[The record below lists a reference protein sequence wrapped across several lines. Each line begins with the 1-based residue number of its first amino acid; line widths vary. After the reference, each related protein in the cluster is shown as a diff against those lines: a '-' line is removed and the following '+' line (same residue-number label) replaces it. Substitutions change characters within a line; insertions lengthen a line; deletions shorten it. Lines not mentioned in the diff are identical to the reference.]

1 MARSTRKTRSKGQGL
16 SVSTSQDDSARLL
29 EQVGEKF
36 RRDTVRRLAENEEF
50 RRQSRQGDQPINVK
64 LPHSL

>member
-1 MARSTRKTRSKGQGL
+1 MARSTRKTRSRDQSP
-16 SVSTSQDDSARLL
+16 SVSTSQDSSRLL